1 MGTARSVAEQRGTTL
16 TMPRILILFAHPRLE
31 KSRINRALL
40 NAVRPSAHITVRD
53 LYELYPE
60 FNVNVA
66 REQGLLAG
74 HDIIVLHHPF
84 YWYSIPPL
92 LKQYIDLVYAFG
104 WAYGTGGDALRGKVL
119 FHAITTGGGA
129 EAYTTEGFHGRTLA
143 EFMAPLER
151 TATLCG
157 MTWLPPFAVQGTNRI
172 DDATLARTAQQYARL
187 LEGLASGQLA
197 PNMLTALDRLNDA
210 VPNT

>member
-1 MGTARSVAEQRGTTL
+1 
-16 TMPRILILFAHPRLE
+16 MPRILVLFAHPRLE

-40 NAVRPSAHITVRD
+40 AAVKPSATITVRD

-60 FNVNVA
+60 FNVDIG
-66 REQGLLAG
+66 REQALVAA

-84 YWYSIPPL
+84 YWYSMPPL

-104 WAYGTGGDALRGKVL
+104 WAYGPGGTALRGKVQ
-119 FHAITTGGGA
+119 FHAITTGGGT
-129 EAYTTEGFHGRTLA
+129 EAYTAEGFHGRTLA
-143 EFMAPLER
+143 QFMAPLER

-172 DDATLARTAQQYARL
+172 SDAELQGTARHYALL
-187 LEGLASGQLA
+187 LERLASGYLVPASLA
-197 PNMLTALDRLNDA
+197 ALERLNDA